1 MNIYDYSCYGKL
13 LVFRFAISIWAKKSP
28 RRHCER
34 LFGKSN
40 HHFATASCDVDS
52 YGGISHF
59 KTTWLVV
66 DLPLWKVW
74 VRELGWWNSQL
85 NGKNKTNV
93 PTHQFQDPF
102 QASRSDWSDPVPC
115 KCNFRRRGR
124 SWVSSPQSLT
134 PERPEFS
141 NWIPFRWWLWLH
153 GFYPLVCLN
162 HGIDQ
167 QTWWFNIFNGGWIWL
182 CNMFWTFVILSG
194 SLWSICRLF
203 THWEIII
210 FPGYVS
216 QFTEA

>member
-1 MNIYDYSCYGKL
+1 MTMFILCLLQSYSITYITYIHIYMNIYDYSCYGKL

-102 QASRSDWSDPVPC
+102 QASRSDWSDPVLVNVTSGGEDVVGSRVP
-115 KCNFRRRGR
+115 KVWHLNGQ
-124 SWVSSPQSLT
+124 SSRTGSHLDDGCGCMDFT
-134 PERPEFS
+134 
-141 NWIPFRWWLWLH
+141 LW
-153 GFYPLVCLN
+153 
-162 HGIDQ
+162 
-167 QTWWFNIFNGGWIWL
+167 
-182 CNMFWTFVILSG
+182 FV
-194 SLWSICRLF
+194 
-203 THWEIII
+203 
-210 FPGYVS
+210 
-216 QFTEA
+216 